1 MTALRRLIRLFF
13 NTYYEEDARRVVEA
27 LQREAAPNEVRVTRS
42 KVVPELYYVE
52 VPLRNVES
60 REEAA
65 QLAERLT
72 AAVRAA
78 SDTVFGVKAYV
89 VGWEDSAG

>member
-13 NTYYEEDARRVVEA
+13 NTYYEEDAKRVIEA
-27 LQREAAPNEVRVTRS
+27 LEREAAPSKVRVTRS
-42 KVVPELYYVE
+42 RVVPELYYVE
-52 VPLRNVES
+52 IPLAGVES

-65 QLAERLT
+65 RLAEKLAAT
-72 AAVRAA
+72 ARAV